1 MRPWAC
7 SSRRAESSRSDFSA
21 SPRHLIFFFN
31 HAIICHIW
39 IFTLFLVLRTAL
51 EEEMELKE
59 FFLMQLEQETT
70 LSRKV
75 IERVPEGRNDWKPHQ
90 KSMALGHLAAL
101 VAAMPGWV
109 AFMIEGDELNFEDPA
124 SDKFR
129 TRAVETRA
137 ELLQLLTDGAAK
149 AKRALEGT
157 DEKHLHDRW
166 RLLSGNRVLAE
177 GPRYVMISDA
187 VFSHLA
193 HHRGQLTVYL
203 RLNEAAVPALYGPSA
218 DEGGM

>member
-1 MRPWAC
+1 M
-7 SSRRAESSRSDFSA
+7 D
-21 SPRHLIFFFN
+21 
-31 HAIICHIW
+31 
-39 IFTLFLVLRTAL
+39 
-51 EEEMELKE
+51 LKE
-59 FFLMQLEQETT
+59 FFLKQLEQETT

-75 IERVPEGRNDWKPHQ
+75 IERVPEGNNDWKPHQ
-90 KSMALGHLAAL
+90 KSMALGYLAAL

-109 AFMIEGDELNFEDPA
+109 AFMIEGDQLDFEDPA
-124 SDKFR
+124 SVKFR
-129 TRAVETRA
+129 TRAVETQA
-137 ELLQLLTDGAAK
+137 ELLQSLNDGAAK

-166 RLLSGNRVLAE
+166 RLVSGNRVLME
-177 GPRYVMISDA
+177 GPRYAMISDG

-218 DEGGM
+218 DEGQ

>member
-1 MRPWAC
+1 
-7 SSRRAESSRSDFSA
+7 
-21 SPRHLIFFFN
+21 
-31 HAIICHIW
+31 
-39 IFTLFLVLRTAL
+39 
-51 EEEMELKE
+51 MELKE
-59 FFLMQLEQETT
+59 FFLKQLEQETT
-70 LSRKV
+70 LTRKV

-90 KSMALGHLAAL
+90 KSMALGYLAGL
-101 VAAMPGWV
+101 VAAMPGWA
-109 AFMIEGDELNFEDPA
+109 AFMIEGDELDFENPA
-124 SDKFR
+124 HDKFR
-129 TRAVETRA
+129 SRAVETRA
-137 ELLQLLTDGAAK
+137 ELLEILTDGAAK

-166 RLLSGNRVLAE
+166 RLVSGNRVLTE

-218 DEGGM
+218 DEGQHVS

>member
-1 MRPWAC
+1 
-7 SSRRAESSRSDFSA
+7 
-21 SPRHLIFFFN
+21 
-31 HAIICHIW
+31 
-39 IFTLFLVLRTAL
+39 L

-59 FFLMQLEQETT
+59 FFLKQLEQETT
-70 LSRKV
+70 LNRKV
-75 IERVPEGRNDWKPHQ
+75 LERVPEGRNDWKPHQ
-90 KSMALGHLAAL
+90 KSMALGYLAAL

-109 AFMIEGDELNFEDPA
+109 AFMIEGDQLDFEDPQA
-124 SDKFR
+124 DKFR

-137 ELLQLLTDGAAK
+137 ELMQLLDDGFAK

-157 DEKHLHDRW
+157 DERHLHDRW
-166 RLLSGNRVLAE
+166 RLVSGTRVLAD

-218 DEGGM
+218 DEGH

>member
-1 MRPWAC
+1 
-7 SSRRAESSRSDFSA
+7 
-21 SPRHLIFFFN
+21 
-31 HAIICHIW
+31 
-39 IFTLFLVLRTAL
+39 
-51 EEEMELKE
+51 MELKE

-70 LSRKV
+70 LTRKV
-75 IERVPEGRNDWKPHQ
+75 IERVPEGHNDWKPHQ
-90 KSMALGHLAAL
+90 KSMALGYLAAL
-101 VAAMPGWV
+101 VASMPGWV
-109 AFMIEGDELNFEDPA
+109 AFMIEGDEMNFEDPA
-124 SDKFR
+124 SEQFR
-129 TRAVETRA
+129 ARPVETRA
-137 ELLQLLTDGAAK
+137 ELLQSLTDGAAK

-177 GPRYVMISDA
+177 GARYVMISDA

-218 DEGGM
+218 DEGQKI